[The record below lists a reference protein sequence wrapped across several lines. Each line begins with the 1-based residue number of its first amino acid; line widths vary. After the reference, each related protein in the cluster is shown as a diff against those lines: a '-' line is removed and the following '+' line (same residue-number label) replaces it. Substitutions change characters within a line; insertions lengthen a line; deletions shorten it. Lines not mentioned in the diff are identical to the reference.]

1 MTQALGAPLRMQYHP
16 RSLRPEV
23 ESRDMFEIVKA
34 GGIVMVPI
42 ILASIIAVAIILE
55 RFWALREQ
63 RVVPIELTDKV
74 WQWIEN
80 RALTDKQI
88 LALEQH
94 SPLGRVLAAGIANRH
109 RERAVMISAIEDAG
123 RHVTH
128 DLERYLNM
136 LGTIA
141 AVSPLLGLLGTVTGM
156 IRTFKA
162 ITVAGVGNPTA
173 MAGGIAEA
181 LLTTA
186 AGLLVAIPALVAYR
200 YLRGRVDA
208 LVVQME
214 KESIKLV
221 QAIDRAMVTRPL
233 AAHEV
238 VNEDEAA

>member
-1 MTQALGAPLRMQYHP
+1 
-16 RSLRPEV
+16 
-23 ESRDMFEIVKA
+23 MFEIVTA
-34 GGIVMVPI
+34 GGIVMAPI
-42 ILASIIAVAIILE
+42 ILCSILALAIILE
-55 RFWALREQ
+55 RFWTLREQ
-63 RVVPIELTDKV
+63 RVVPAELTDKV
-74 WQWIEN
+74 WQWVEN
-80 RALTDKQI
+80 RSLSDKQI
-88 LALEQH
+88 MALEQH
-94 SPLGRVLAAGIANRH
+94 SPLGRVLAAGLANRH
-109 RERAVMISAIEDAG
+109 RDRAVMIEAIEDAG

-141 AVSPLLGLLGTVTGM
+141 AISPLLGLLGTVTGM

-162 ITVAGVGNPTA
+162 ITVAGIGNPAA

-208 LVVQME
+208 HVIQME

-221 QAIDRAMVTRPL
+221 QAIDRASGTQSGRPP
-233 AAHEV
+233 A
-238 VNEDEAA
+238 EAAA